1 MKKILFTI
9 FTAAIFTSFL
19 GAQDFG
25 KTKSR
30 NQISGA
36 LEKTTDLISE
46 ILPENSSLLGTQPD
60 ALIGK
65 FIPSIPMHFTAGT
78 SFSGTFI
85 KTETLKDAMTDLSNG
100 ISGTLKS

>member
-46 ILPENSSLLGTQPD
+46 ILP
-60 ALIGK
+60 
-65 FIPSIPMHFTAGT
+65 
-78 SFSGTFI
+78 
-85 KTETLKDAMTDLSNG
+85 
-100 ISGTLKS
+100 

>member
-60 ALIGK
+60 AFIGK
-65 FIPSIPMHFTAGT
+65 FIPSIPMHFY
-78 SFSGTFI
+78 SRNIFFWNFY
-85 KTETLKDAMTDLSNG
+85 KN
-100 ISGTLKS
+100 